1 MTSSWR
7 HRVLEFFQGGFL
19 ATGFQI
25 SYDICYNI
33 EQKRWSLVGFEPRIS
48 LSKQFFKFQSAL
60 EFFPGV
66 SRQNEYDFWKAN
78 EQLFKLIINWRLKNA
93 EIGFYSKKTESRSI
107 LGLKSRDLKIF
118 IFQKK
123 FFLGHLI

>member
-1 MTSSWR
+1 M
-7 HRVLEFFQGGFL
+7 
-19 ATGFQI
+19 
-25 SYDICYNI
+25 
-33 EQKRWSLVGFEPRIS
+33 GFEPRIS
-48 LSKQFFKFQSAL
+48 LSKQFLKFQIAL

-118 IFQKK
+118 IFQKN